1 MRKLLFGLMIST
13 LAVAGLTGCGED
25 SSDSW
30 SSSGISSEEE
40 ITTESE
46 ETTVVETEGAATEAE
61 TTEAQTTQEE
71 SGKQIYVDYG
81 DTIRVS
87 YQQMIKGATNQDWTD
102 MGEKSFE
109 VAYDTFE
116 FQQCDYDLSPEELD
130 ENVWKPIFKTVGD
143 EFVLE
148 FEGGDG
154 TYSYKYTILEIIK
167 RIYPSGI
174 EVSSYLTDDYGT
186 YSADNMID
194 GDYSTAWA
202 DGVSGTGVGET
213 ITIHFDE
220 KKLVNGIDIVNGYTK
235 DWETYYKNGKVS
247 SVKVDF
253 GNDRVFDYDMSYIDE
268 GDDVS
273 ESGDIAE
280 KCLSKITCNEP
291 ISTDQITITITG
303 AVAGTKYDDTCISEI
318 SIH

>member
-1 MRKLLFGLMIST
+1 MKKLLFGLMITT
-13 LAVAGLTGCGED
+13 LAVAGLAGCGED

-30 SSSGISSEEE
+30 SASGISSEEE
-40 ITTESE
+40 MTTEGEEITTERTEESE
-46 ETTVVETEGAATEAE
+46 TQDEMTEDEI
-61 TTEAQTTQEE
+61 TQENYE
-71 SGKQIYVDYG
+71 KSIYVDYG

-102 MGEKSFE
+102 MGETSFE

-116 FQQCDYDLSPEELD
+116 FQQCDYELSPAELD
-130 ENVWKPIFKTVGD
+130 ENVGKAMYKTVGD

-174 EVSSYLTDDYGT
+174 EASSYLTDDYGT

-213 ITIHFDE
+213 ITIHFSE
-220 KKLVNGIDIVNGYTK
+220 KKLINCIDIVNGYTK

-273 ESGDIAE
+273 ESGDIEE
-280 KCLSKITCNEP
+280 KCLCKITCNEP

-318 SIH
+318 SVY